1 MEVEQQMRRLLKMY
15 LQGTLLR
22 TDIPKIEVNKMAIT
36 SSDLKS
42 TSLVNDI
49 QLRMMR
55 SLVRKFITKKGLSLD
70 QAQNLSMESFEG
82 NKSLKELSERFF
94 KVLNQI
100 NELKC

>member
-1 MEVEQQMRRLLKMY
+1 MINFFENTFVTFENVFT
-15 LQGTLLR
+15 GNPTR

-55 SLVRKFITKKGLSLD
+55 SLVRKFIIKKGLSLD

-94 KVLNQI
+94 KVN
-100 NELKC
+100 

>member
-1 MEVEQQMRRLLKMY
+1 MSPPERKTVDS
-15 LQGTLLR
+15 GTNGETKIKGTR
-22 TDIPKIEVNKMAIT
+22 TPNR
-36 SSDLKS
+36 SNLKS

-49 QLRMMR
+49 QLLMMR
-55 SLVRKFITKKGLSLD
+55 SLIRKFITKKGLSLD